1 VSLLGTPERILD
13 GLVGRRGADVVV
25 SIAKRVVGLKATSA
39 VVGASLRFA
48 ATFPRFVWALSR
60 VLGYLKSS
68 YAAFAPF
75 FAHLSRLDAEC
86 WVHCVVDGHENGA
99 MDVLKDANRTWY
111 CGMIEGDC
119 DFAAPRRVVR
129 SWERY
134 CDFFVILPGVAHD
147 GLRSHGDE
155 IAALVRD
162 VFERAEASKAS
173 SSNM

>member
-1 VSLLGTPERILD
+1 
-13 GLVGRRGADVVV
+13 
-25 SIAKRVVGLKATSA
+25 
-39 VVGASLRFA
+39 
-48 ATFPRFVWALSR
+48 
-60 VLGYLKSS
+60 
-68 YAAFAPF
+68 
-75 FAHLSRLDAEC
+75 
-86 WVHCVVDGHENGA
+86 
-99 MDVLKDANRTWY
+99 
-111 CGMIEGDC
+111 MIEGDC

-162 VFERAEASKAS
+162 IFERADVSKAS